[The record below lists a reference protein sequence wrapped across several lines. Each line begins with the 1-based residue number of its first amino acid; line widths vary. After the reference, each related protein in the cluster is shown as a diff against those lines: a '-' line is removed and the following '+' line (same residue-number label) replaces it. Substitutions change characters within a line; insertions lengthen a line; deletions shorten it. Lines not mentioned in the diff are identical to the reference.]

1 MHQPYALLLTS
12 EVVLLGNIDSFKK
25 EKEGIF
31 GSNVP
36 RIIATTYICK
46 AKRMS
51 WHVNPFQ
58 LGCIPLISEVIPPIS
73 HQEESVVKKCHIY
86 GIFID
91 PGFLSS
97 TLMMVP
103 RMCCALQAEIQ
114 CNCMFQVHCI
124 LLRSYVQRMQ
134 CSFMSRE
141 GSLHSIDI
149 CCSEYRAR
157 AHCPGITVGQII
169 LWRRITLATMDH
181 VSPIAALFFLILSF
195 SRHCFFAF
203 YECHFWCPQN
213 RHKCVTITEVPGKYL
228 FRQFLHLIWLITSG
242 LKMFQASPLQY
253 FLQENRM
260 RWKVKDFNF
269 YFRERHKECQSN
281 AICCIF
287 LKYMPSA
294 KTTAFCFD
302 LVFRSNGTEIDKDNF
317 KTQPTTKSPSSFLL
331 ILPSVDVRPGLW
343 GGGDLCLQSM
353 DELLSYQQWRRLWW
367 RWHKCRVCWG
377 WPIWRFL
384 SLLIR
389 GALKRNLGLFG
400 N

>member
-31 GSNVP
+31 GSNMP

-58 LGCIPLISEVIPPIS
+58 LGCIPLISEVIPTIS

-114 CNCMFQVHCI
+114 CNCIFQVHCI
-124 LLRSYVQRMQ
+124 LVRSYVQRMQ

-157 AHCPGITVGQII
+157 AHCPRITVGQII
-169 LWRRITLATMDH
+169 LSRRQTLATMDQL
-181 VSPIAALFFLILSF
+181 SSIAALFVLILSF
-195 SRHCFFAF
+195 SRHYLLLFMNVISDA
-203 YECHFWCPQN
+203 P
-213 RHKCVTITEVPGKYL
+213 KTDTITEVPGKYR
-228 FRQFLHLIWLITSG
+228 FRQFLHLMWLITSG
-242 LKMFQASPLQY
+242 LKMFPASPLQY
-253 FLQENRM
+253 FLQENQM
-260 RWKVKDFNF
+260 RWKVRDSNF
-269 YFRERHKECQSN
+269 YFREKHIECQSN
-281 AICCIF
+281 AIWWIF
-287 LKYMPSA
+287 LNCMLSA
-294 KTTAFCFD
+294 KTTAF
-302 LVFRSNGTEIDKDNF
+302 
-317 KTQPTTKSPSSFLL
+317 LL
-331 ILPSVDVRPGLW
+331 WRCNS
-343 GGGDLCLQSM
+343 
-353 DELLSYQQWRRLWW
+353 QQWHWYRFIKTISKLNRRQ
-367 RWHKCRVCWG
+367 
-377 WPIWRFL
+377 
-384 SLLIR
+384 SLDQ
-389 GALKRNLGLFG
+389 ASY
-400 N
+400 